1 MMAQKSQKPANGAF
15 SMDTD
20 EDSPDARE
28 KQTVN
33 AIASASASEAKW
45 VSSTEGISQYI
56 NEESGEWNPRQRCG
70 EEECATQH
78 CRRLAGK
85 KNEKDDLLKS
95 S

>member
-56 NEESGEWNPRQRCG
+56 KERRKWGMESAAEMRRRGMSNSALSKARRKEE
-70 EEECATQH
+70 
-78 CRRLAGK
+78 
-85 KNEKDDLLKS
+85 
-95 S
+95 